1 MQILSVRDAV
11 LWATLCQMKIEM
23 TYAQYIELRSS
34 IMQLR
39 SSLLLELEK
48 ARYTTILPL
57 DHSVYKKLHDERIT
71 EATKALENTLAVKY
85 KFDNE
90 N

>member
-1 MQILSVRDAV
+1 
-11 LWATLCQMKIEM
+11 MKIEM
-23 TYAQYIELRSS
+23 TYAQYDELRTS
-34 IMQLR
+34 IILLR

-57 DHSVYKKLHDERIT
+57 DHSVYKKLHEERIT
-71 EATKALENTLAVKY
+71 EATEALENSLTVKY

>member
-1 MQILSVRDAV
+1 
-11 LWATLCQMKIEM
+11 MKIEM

-57 DHSVYKKLHDERIT
+57 DHSVYKKLHEERIT
-71 EATKALENTLAVKY
+71 EATEALENSLAVKY

>member
-1 MQILSVRDAV
+1 
-11 LWATLCQMKIEM
+11 MKIEM

-57 DHSVYKKLHDERIT
+57 DHSVYKKLHEERIT
-71 EATKALENTLAVKY
+71 EATEALENSLTVKY